1 MTSDDKLLLKLWR
14 EKRFHNFFAQ
24 ACVAFIR
31 PLLLLALVRMFGVEL
46 ANQVGT
52 LFVAVGV
59 GTMLSGFDSGQ
70 LFYQRAF
77 KNANGL
83 VYFDYVG
90 RVVIMS
96 TLGLCCV
103 IVMLCCLRIPLGSA
117 AATVAYFITER
128 YIDERQRYYLVA
140 RELDSWRALQ
150 IQRGLYQFAVL
161 FVLFIFMTTV
171 QGTATA
177 TTGMVFLPLALG
189 NVLVA
194 KVVYIF
200 QTSGKLFR
208 RPLLVV
214 WILSRSFQQLRQ
226 WLILWPTVLVA
237 SFYGYLDRVTV
248 VLEGG
253 EKLAAILLLLGSFGL
268 ISIVV
273 NAGWF
278 SMRRRDIVDQLL
290 DNGALLTRG
299 FLCSFIGGTLA
310 SAVVAGLSFAAL
322 PEGTR
327 PSILIVALCFAIQ
340 SMQLLGGILREI
352 LFYRKRPVLLLRIDA
367 ALLTGALLA
376 MTLLFLLK
384 AGISTALWLI
394 FAAFL
399 TRFIVFLKMNS
410 SGGRAGA
417 GQLP

>member
-1 MTSDDKLLLKLWR
+1 M
-14 EKRFHNFFAQ
+14 
-24 ACVAFIR
+24 
-31 PLLLLALVRMFGVEL
+31 
-46 ANQVGT
+46 
-52 LFVAVGV
+52 
-59 GTMLSGFDSGQ
+59 
-70 LFYQRAF
+70 
-77 KNANGL
+77 
-83 VYFDYVG
+83 
-90 RVVIMS
+90 
-96 TLGLCCV
+96 
-103 IVMLCCLRIPLGSA
+103 
-117 AATVAYFITER
+117 
-128 YIDERQRYYLVA
+128 
-140 RELDSWRALQ
+140 
-150 IQRGLYQFAVL
+150 
-161 FVLFIFMTTV
+161 
-171 QGTATA
+171 
-177 TTGMVFLPLALG
+177 
-189 NVLVA
+189 
-194 KVVYIF
+194 
-200 QTSGKLFR
+200 
-208 RPLLVV
+208 
-214 WILSRSFQQLRQ
+214 
-226 WLILWPTVLVA
+226 
-237 SFYGYLDRVTV
+237 TV

-299 FLCSFIGGTLA
+299 FLYSFIGGTLA

-384 AGISTALWLI
+384 AGISTALWVI